1 MLLPNQVPDSSG
13 DDRGEHDGAYATA
26 AIGTTG
32 EILARRIAGLAGGCR
47 SGRLR
52 LRIHPPQHACA
63 KLIEPTLNGVKQ
75 LTRLGGYRAIQS
87 NLIAHENDPLFVLA
101 LDPDIPYTVR
111 KLCRPMN

>member
-1 MLLPNQVPDSSG
+1 MFLPNQVPDSSG
-13 DDRGEHDGAYATA
+13 DDRGEHDDAYTTA

-32 EILARRIAGLAGGCR
+32 EILARRIAGLGGRCR
-47 SGRLR
+47 TGCLR
-52 LRIHPPQHACA
+52 LRIHLRQHACA
-63 KLIEPTLNGVKQ
+63 KRIEPTLNGAKQ
-75 LTRLGGYRAIQS
+75 LTRLGGYLAIQS